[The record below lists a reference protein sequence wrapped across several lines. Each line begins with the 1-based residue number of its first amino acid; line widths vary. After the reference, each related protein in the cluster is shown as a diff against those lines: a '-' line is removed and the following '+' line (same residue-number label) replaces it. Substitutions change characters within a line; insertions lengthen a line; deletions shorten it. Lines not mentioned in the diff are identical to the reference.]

1 MFDALFQVC
10 TKGKQHI
17 MKFLQREAI
26 RDDKKRGILNDVE
39 MKRFRKSLPPQQSVY
54 VYNFLSAN

>member
-1 MFDALFQVC
+1 
-10 TKGKQHI
+10 
-17 MKFLQREAI
+17 MKFLQIEAI

-54 VYNFLSAN
+54 VNILSFP